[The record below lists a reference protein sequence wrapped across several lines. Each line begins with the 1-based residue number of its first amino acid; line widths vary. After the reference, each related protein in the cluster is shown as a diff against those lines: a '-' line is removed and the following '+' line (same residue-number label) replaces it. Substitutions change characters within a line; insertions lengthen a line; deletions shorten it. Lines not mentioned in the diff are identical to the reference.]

1 MERRIEVACKNGT
14 KHNPC
19 GALCD
24 ENVGLCPECVVEV
37 FGTTNPTNTRWTLR
51 AMARAWY
58 PRNYFAVVWAREIG
72 EISLWRADREIERLV
87 LGAR

>member
-1 MERRIEVACKNGT
+1 VCTCKNGAKT
-14 KHNPC
+14 NPC

-37 FGTTNPTNTRWTLR
+37 YGTSNPVNTRWILR

-58 PRNYFAVVWAREIG
+58 PLNCLAVVLARDLG
-72 EISLWRADREIERLV
+72 EISIWRAEEEIERLV
-87 LGAR
+87 LGA